1 VFGGGGVEK
10 LQVQLEEQN
19 EIQGAAFK
27 MTEDPR
33 VTKIGKILRRTSLDE
48 IPQFVN
54 VLIGNMSII
63 GPRPLPI
70 RDFERFYKNNHRR
83 RFSVKPGI
91 TGLWQISGRSDIDFE
106 DWMNL
111 DLQYIADWSLWMDFK
126 ILFKTIFVVFH
137 GTGAK

>member
-1 VFGGGGVEK
+1 
-10 LQVQLEEQN
+10 
-19 EIQGAAFK
+19 
-27 MTEDPR
+27 
-33 VTKIGKILRRTSLDE
+33 
-48 IPQFVN
+48 
-54 VLIGNMSII
+54 MSII